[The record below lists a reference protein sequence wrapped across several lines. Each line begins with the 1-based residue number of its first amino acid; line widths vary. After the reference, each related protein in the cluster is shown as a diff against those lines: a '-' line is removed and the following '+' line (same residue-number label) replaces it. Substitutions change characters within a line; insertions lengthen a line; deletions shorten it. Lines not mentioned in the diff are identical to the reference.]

1 MFFHRK
7 LGSGRK
13 TDSALA
19 IILLGVCLLT
29 HTAVDARKP
38 QAKVDWIKFENGK
51 LVYGTDEHGNRIP
64 DFSSVGYEGGGV
76 PIPDIR
82 VRATIEP
89 VAGEKD
95 STRRIEQAIEELA
108 KQPVD
113 KDGFRGALLLRA
125 GSYPIAGTVRVNASG
140 IVLRGEGTGEHGTIL
155 VAEGAPHTLVRLGGV
170 GGWEHAGAAHAILDN
185 YVPIGTTTITVEDAD
200 EFKPG
205 DRVVIE
211 WAMDAPFIH
220 AIGMDSI
227 PPRKNGGEIKQW
239 PVGMALR
246 FDRRIVNVEPA
257 TGGRRLTL
265 DAPLTTPMVPS
276 EAHVWR
282 YKFPRR
288 VDHVGI
294 ENLEGYGKAF
304 ENAGSSA
311 PPAINAG
318 DCEQPE
324 ENAEDDEGASAAPRA
339 PAGPCTAPVLQWA
352 AGRSY
357 FNSVFVS
364 FGSVENAWMRKM
376 TVAHFSGIVAIGQY
390 ARAVTVT
397 DVEGDHI
404 DTEFTHAPPQ
414 AFSID
419 GQQSLVEN
427 CSVTGKI
434 NHVWTT
440 QARVAGPDVFRSCT
454 AKGQT
459 LDAGPHQRWAAG
471 VLYDNLHI
479 QGPILVHNRSNMG
492 TGHGWAGSAT
502 VLWNCEAEKYY
513 VESPPVAYNWA
524 FGTKGSV
531 ERAEDGQVISPGKH
545 VEPESLYEEQMK
557 ERQRK

>member
-1 MFFHRK
+1 MFFRRK
-7 LGSGRK
+7 LCSGRK

-38 QAKVDWIKFENGK
+38 QGKVDWIKFENGK
-51 LVYGTDEHGNRIP
+51 LVYGTDEYGNRIP

-76 PIPDIR
+76 PIPDIA

-95 STRRIEQAIEELA
+95 STRRIEQAIAELA

-140 IVLRGEGTGEHGTIL
+140 IVLRGEGTGEHGTTLI
-155 VAEGAPHTLVRLGGV
+155 AEGAPHTLVRLGGV

-185 YVPIGTTTITVEDAD
+185 YVPIGATTITVEDAD

-205 DRVVIE
+205 DRVVVE
-211 WAMDAPFIH
+211 WAMDAPFLH
-220 AIGMDSI
+220 AIGMDRI
-227 PPRKNGGEIKQW
+227 PPRRDGGDIKQW
-239 PVGMALR
+239 AVGMALR

-257 TGGRRLTL
+257 AGGRRLTL
-265 DAPLTTPMVPS
+265 DAPLTTPMLRP
-276 EAHVWR
+276 AANVWR
-282 YKFPRR
+282 YRFPQR

-294 ENLEGYGKAF
+294 ENLGAYGKAF
-304 ENAGSSA
+304 ENARSSA
-311 PPAINAG
+311 LPEGNAAG
-318 DCEQPE
+318 CPPE
-324 ENAEDDEGASAAPRA
+324 ENAEDHEGASAAPSA
-339 PAGPCTAPVLQWA
+339 PCTGPVLEWA

-364 FGSVENAWMRKM
+364 FASVENAWMRKIAV
-376 TVAHFSGIVAIGQY
+376 THFSGIVAINQH

-414 AFSID
+414 AFSIG

-427 CSVTGKI
+427 CSVTGSY
-434 NHVWTT
+434 NHVWVT
-440 QARVAGPDVFRSCT
+440 QARVAGPDVFRNCT
-454 AKGQT
+454 AKGSH

-502 VLWNCEAEKYY
+502 VLWNCEAENYY

-531 ERAEDGQVISPGKH
+531 KRAQDGQVISPGKH